1 MSKPFQLFPVDKL
14 PPRFQYPNDLIR
26 IAMTGDYPEIYPW
39 WFIDANSKAGEL
51 SYSNRLREGT
61 NLIPF
66 AKVDDD
72 RNDIA
77 CFDGTDT
84 SGNPKVVMRVLDDSG
99 RSYSFENFDSWL
111 TAAKADA
118 GRWQT

>member
-1 MSKPFQLFPVDKL
+1 
-14 PPRFQYPNDLIR
+14 
-26 IAMTGDYPEIYPW
+26 MTGDYPEIYPW

>member
-1 MSKPFQLFPVDKL
+1 MSKPFHLYPSDKL
-14 PPRFQYPNDLIR
+14 PLGFKYPDGLTHF
-26 IAMTGDYPEIYPW
+26 ATTGNYPDIYPW

-51 SYSNRLREGT
+51 SYSNRIKE
-61 NLIPF
+61 NQVLIPF

-77 CFDGTDT
+77 CFEGTDT

-99 RSYSFENFDSWL
+99 REYSYRNFEEWL
-111 TAAKADA
+111 KAAEVDA
-118 GRWQT
+118 NRWK